1 MTNENL
7 QGDSTP
13 VEIVSEA
20 GIETPVAESIL
31 TLPAVQ
37 ADDGMLKAIIE
48 RAQRPVQTPQP
59 FNIYKVPQIEPKS
72 FPDLNIAGGIK
83 GTIAN
88 VRHLLR
94 SYGITVRYNV
104 ITKKLLISVPGS
116 RGASDNF
123 DNSAM
128 TQLISLAALNSV
140 SSSQLPSFVAVI
152 GDRNQFNPVADW
164 ISSKPWDG
172 KDRLDDICDT
182 LTHREDFPRELKQQL
197 IHRWLI
203 SAVAAVLKPSD
214 FRARGV
220 LTLQGPQSSGKT
232 SWISSLVPDQILRE
246 SVVKLDHHLDA
257 SSKDSLILAVSHWIV
272 EIGELDSSFKKDV
285 ARLKGFL
292 TGTSDKVRLPYA
304 RTASEYP
311 RRTVFAA
318 TVNETEFLVDP
329 TGNTRW
335 WTIPVTHVNFKH
347 GIDMQQV
354 FAQMAVDFHRG
365 EQWWLTK
372 AEEECLESMNKE
384 HRSVSVI
391 RERVLQAIDLKRV
404 NEEKLPAMSTIELML
419 HAGIKSPT
427 NAQCKEC
434 TGILREYLGASKKI
448 NGIQKWRIPLRE
460 VKLTDVTPGC
470 DDDSML

>member
-1 MTNENL
+1 MQNTEL
-7 QGDSTP
+7 QGGAASA
-13 VEIVSEA
+13 EIVSE
-20 GIETPVAESIL
+20 ISIQTPVSYPIL
-31 TLPAVQ
+31 TPPAVQ
-37 ADDGMLKAIIE
+37 AGDGMLNEIIE
-48 RAQRPVQTPQP
+48 RAQRPAQTPLP
-59 FNIYKVPQIEPKS
+59 FNIYKVPQIDPKS
-72 FPDLNIAGGIK
+72 FPDLNLSGGIK

-88 VRHLLR
+88 ARHLLR
-94 SYGITVRYNV
+94 AYRITVRYNV
-104 ITKKLLISVPGS
+104 ITKKLLIAVPGS
-116 RGASDNF
+116 SGASDNF

-164 ISSKPWDG
+164 IGSKPWDG
-172 KDRLDDICDT
+172 VDRLEAICDT
-182 LTHREDFPRELKQQL
+182 LTHREGFPKELKQQL
-197 IHRWLI
+197 LHRWLI
-203 SAVAAVLKPSD
+203 SAVAAALKPSD
-214 FRARGV
+214 FRSRGV

-257 SSKDSLILAVSHWIV
+257 SNKDSIIAAVSHWIV
-272 EIGELDSSFKKDV
+272 EIGELDSSFKKDI

-292 TGTSDKVRLPYA
+292 TGTCDKVRLPYA

-318 TVNETEFLVDP
+318 TVNENEFLVDP

-354 FAQMAVDFHRG
+354 FAQMAVDYHRG
-365 EQWWLTK
+365 EQWWLTR
-372 AEEECLESMNKE
+372 EEEESLESMNKE

-391 RERVLQAIDLKRV
+391 RERVLQAIDLERV
-404 NEEKLPAMSTIELML
+404 SEEKLPAMSTIELMER
-419 HAGIKSPT
+419 AGIKSPT
-427 NAQCKEC
+427 NSQCKEC

-460 VKLTDVTPGC
+460 EHLTVVTPGF
-470 DDDSML
+470 DDDSMY

>member
-1 MTNENL
+1 MQNIDL
-7 QGDSTP
+7 QGDVTPAEIASEASVQMPEADPISTP
-13 VEIVSEA
+13 
-20 GIETPVAESIL
+20 PV
-31 TLPAVQ
+31 VQ
-37 ADDGMLKAIIE
+37 ADESAIKEIIE
-48 RAQRPVQTPQP
+48 RAQPPAQSPQS
-59 FNIYKVPQIEPKS
+59 FNIYKVPQIDPRS
-72 FPDLNIAGGIK
+72 FPDLNQAGSAK

-140 SSSQLPSFVAVI
+140 SNTQLPSFVAVI

-164 ISSKPWDG
+164 INSKPWDG
-172 KDRLDDICDT
+172 VDRLDFICDT
-182 LTHREDFPRELKQQL
+182 LTHREGFPDVLKQQL

-203 SAVAAVLKPSD
+203 SAVAAALMPSG
-214 FRARGV
+214 FRSRGV

-232 SWISSLVPDQILRE
+232 TWISSLVPDQILRE

-257 SSKDSLILAVSHWIV
+257 SNKDSIIAAVSHWIV
-272 EIGELDSSFKKDV
+272 EIGELDSSFKKDI

-292 TGTSDKVRLPYA
+292 TGGSDKVRLPYA
-304 RTASEYP
+304 RSASEYP
-311 RRTVFAA
+311 RRTVFTA
-318 TVNETEFLVDP
+318 TVNENEFLVDP

-335 WTIPVTHVNFKH
+335 WTIPVTHVNFNH

-354 FAQMAVDFHRG
+354 FAQMAVDFHKG
-365 EQWWLTK
+365 EPWWLTQ
-372 AEEECLESMNKE
+372 AEEECLEKMNKE

-391 RERVLQAIDLKRV
+391 RERVLQAIDLDRV
-404 NEEKLPAMSTIELML
+404 NEEKLPAMSTIELMER
-419 HAGIKSPT
+419 AGIKSPT

-460 VKLTDVTPGC
+460 VNLTDVTPGG
-470 DDDSML
+470 DDDSMF

>member
-7 QGDSTP
+7 QGDSTSA
-13 VEIVSEA
+13 EIASET
-20 GIETPVAESIL
+20 GIQTPVPDPV
-31 TLPAVQ
+31 LPPPLVTENDA
-37 ADDGMLKAIIE
+37 MLKEVIA
-48 RAQRPVQTPQP
+48 RAQRPAQSAVP
-59 FNIYKVPQIEPKS
+59 FNIYRVPQIDPKS
-72 FPDLNIAGGIK
+72 FPDLNVSGGIK

-116 RGASDNF
+116 RGTSDNF

-164 ISSKPWDG
+164 INSKPWDG
-172 KDRLDDICDT
+172 VDRLDDICDT
-182 LTHREDFPRELKQQL
+182 LTHREDFPKELKQQL
-197 IHRWLI
+197 LHRWLI

-220 LTLQGPQSSGKT
+220 LTLQGSQSQGKT
-232 SWISSLVPDQILRE
+232 AWISALVPDEILRE
-246 SVVKLDHHLDA
+246 SVVKLDLHLDP
-257 SSKDSLILAVSHWIV
+257 SNKDSLLLAVSHWIV
-272 EIGELDSSFKKDV
+272 EIGELDGSFKKDI

-335 WTIPVTHVNFKH
+335 WTIPVTQVNFNH

-372 AEEECLESMNKE
+372 AEEERLESMNKE

-404 NEEKLPAMSTIELML
+404 NEEKLPAMSTIELMER
-419 HAGIKSPT
+419 AGIKSPT

-434 TGILREYLGASKKI
+434 TGILREYLGGSKKI

-460 VKLTDVTPGC
+460 EHLTEVTPGC
-470 DDDSML
+470 DDDDMY